1 MKYKFGFIG
10 CGNMGGALVRATAKS
25 FSSGDIIVF
34 DKFQEKLNSF
44 SDVAVIASSLEEV
57 IKNSKIIVI
66 GVKPQAYE
74 DTFNEVKPFIQKESV
89 IVSMAAGVSING
101 VKNYLGFDF
110 PIIRIMPNLPCQ
122 IGKGVVLY
130 TANSLVKD
138 EDIKL
143 FISAMS
149 NAGVTDKIDEK
160 DIDAA
165 SCISGCGPAFVYM
178 YINAL
183 KKAGESLGLSP
194 EKALLYSIKT
204 VEGAAVNAE
213 TTGED
218 LEVLIQKVCSPGG
231 TTIEGVNHFN
241 DNGLYELVSDALKC
255 SYEKTLKLKK

>member
-10 CGNMGGALVRATAKS
+10 CGNMGGALVKATSKN
-25 FSSGDIIVF
+25 FSKNEIIVF
-34 DKFQEKLNSF
+34 DKFQEKLLTF

-74 DTFNEVKPFIQKESV
+74 DTFNEIKPIIQKESV
-89 IVSMAAGVSING
+89 LVSMAAGVSISG
-101 VKNYLGFDF
+101 VKNYLGFDY

-130 TANSLVKD
+130 TTNNLVKE
-138 EDIKL
+138 EDKAL
-143 FISAMS
+143 FIKAMQS
-149 NAGVTDKIDEK
+149 AGVTDEILED

-194 EKALLYSIKT
+194 EKALLYAMKT
-204 VEGAAVNAE
+204 VEGSAVNVE
-213 TTGED
+213 KTGED

-231 TTIEGVNHFN
+231 TTIEGVNYFN
-241 DNGLYELVSDALKC
+241 ENGLYDMVEKALTC

>member
-25 FSSGDIIVF
+25 FSTSEIIVF
-34 DKFQEKLNSF
+34 DKFQGKLNTF
-44 SDVAVIASSLEEV
+44 SDVAVIANSLEEV

-74 DTFNEVKPFIQKESV
+74 DTFNELKPFIQNESV

-130 TANSLVKD
+130 TVNSLVKE
-138 EDIKL
+138 EDKEL
-143 FISAMS
+143 FIKAMS
-149 NAGVTDKIDEK
+149 SAGVTDEIDEN
-160 DIDAA
+160 DIDVA

-183 KKAGESLGLSP
+183 KKAGENLGLSP

-204 VEGAAVNAE
+204 VEGAAINAE

-241 DNGLYELVSDALKC
+241 DNGLYDLVGRALKC